1 MWLREIQDC
10 FQCYYMTSWTSPRW
24 VRDRQDSYPRRS
36 VTSRTTSHVVHDIQD
51 FFLYRFKLS
60 RTASHAVTLYP
71 GLLFRWVHAVWECF
85 TYWYTIYRNYSQV
98 GTKQSRLCPIWVHD
112 IQNFPPPPMQAQHIQ
127 GCFPSK
133 TWYARLLPMPIRD
146 ARYLSHVGPWYSGL
160 VLMLV
165 HDIQVPMQVHDI
177 QDFFPCRFILS
188 RSLPHAVTSYP
199 GLLLMQVMTSRA
211 VSHAGSWYQGLLPLR

>member
-51 FFLYRFKLS
+51 SFLYRFKLS

-112 IQNFPPPPMQAQHIQ
+112 IQNFPPPHAGTAYPGLFSFKNMVCKVASNANTWRQVLVPCGSMIFRTCTHA
-127 GCFPSK
+127 G
-133 TWYARLLPMPIRD
+133 TWYPGSHAGTWYTGLL
-146 ARYLSHVGPWYSGL
+146 
-160 VLMLV
+160 
-165 HDIQVPMQVHDI
+165 PMQVHLI
-177 QDFFPCRFILS
+177 
-188 RSLPHAVTSYP
+188 
-199 GLLLMQVMTSRA
+199 
-211 VSHAGSWYQGLLPLR
+211 